1 MSATGNQAMKFSSA
15 EEDLRIW
22 KTIQLSSLLPLTLFV
37 VFMFRSQEASGLGAL
52 ALFLLVAVGIV
63 LPEMKIDMALN
74 CFIVTK
80 EQTEISA
87 GLEQLLREAPQH
99 LLRDPAIRDL
109 RLWTLDRD

>member
-1 MSATGNQAMKFSSA
+1 MPATGNQGINCYAA

-37 VFMFRSQEASGLGAL
+37 VLILRSQEASGLGAI
-52 ALFLLVAVGIV
+52 ALFLLVSVGIV

-74 CFIVTK
+74 RFIVTK